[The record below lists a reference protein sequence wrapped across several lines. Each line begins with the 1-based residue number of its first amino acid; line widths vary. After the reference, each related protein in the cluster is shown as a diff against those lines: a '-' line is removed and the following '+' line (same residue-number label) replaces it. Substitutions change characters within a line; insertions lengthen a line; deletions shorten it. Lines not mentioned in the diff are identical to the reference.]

1 MWRWQGLFLRVS
13 QRRPAEYID
22 TTHMKLATYRDGSRD
37 GQLVVVSRDLTMA
50 HYATHAAHTLQHVL
64 DDWNFISPQLQD
76 LYVELNHGKGR
87 HVFPF
92 DPAMCMAPLPRA
104 YQCVRAVAYASP
116 SDGLAQA
123 EWPVHGTAGLV
134 APDLMQLGS
143 DALQGPSDEFVWT
156 DEALQLDFEA
166 GWAALT
172 SDIPAGCT
180 PARALAGVRLL
191 ALCNTW
197 VLRSLADAER
207 LAAVGSVQSR
217 PAVAFSPVVVTP
229 DEVGAAW
236 SQGRLHLMLQTLWNG
251 RRVGRTDAGAA
262 MTLHMGQLLAQAAA
276 HRPLRAGSVV
286 CTGPV
291 SSSREGD
298 GVAAKWP
305 DGYHSI
311 QSKRAMEV
319 LQTRQAATG
328 FLASGD
334 TVRMDMTGPDGLSV
348 FGAIDQ
354 TVLTAPD

>member
-1 MWRWQGLFLRVS
+1 
-13 QRRPAEYID
+13 
-22 TTHMKLATYRDGSRD
+22 MKLATYRDGSRD

-104 YQCVRAVAYASP
+104 YQCVRAAAYASP

-191 ALCNTW
+191 A
-197 VLRSLADAER
+197 RSPGRADGCR
-207 LAAVGSVQSR
+207 GCHDAAHG
-217 PAVAFSPVVVTP
+217 AVAGS
-229 DEVGAAW
+229 GGCA
-236 SQGRLHLMLQTLWNG
+236 QTTSCRFG
-251 RRVGRTDAGAA
+251 GVYRA
-262 MTLHMGQLLAQAAA
+262 GQLI
-276 HRPLRAGSVV
+276 P
-286 CTGPV
+286 
-291 SSSREGD
+291 
-298 GVAAKWP
+298 
-305 DGYHSI
+305 
-311 QSKRAMEV
+311 
-319 LQTRQAATG
+319 
-328 FLASGD
+328 
-334 TVRMDMTGPDGLSV
+334 
-348 FGAIDQ
+348 
-354 TVLTAPD
+354 